1 MHPALNTYGQPAM
14 VSIKKI
20 INENEFVKTFVLDV
34 SLGAKAGQFVNIWL
48 PGVDEKP
55 LSVAYDNGSET
66 FITFYAVGE
75 MTKKMFEL
83 KEGDKVGI
91 RGPYGTHYD
100 WQKGQT
106 LVLMAG
112 GYGAAPMYFV
122 ANEAVKDDCKIHFVI
137 GARNKDLLLY
147 LDRIETLPNT
157 ELHIATDDGS
167 MGRQGYNTQILEEL
181 LVKGGIDQVFA
192 CGPEMMEKRIVDLC
206 LEAGVQSFISAER
219 YMKCGFGVCGHCC
232 LDDTGARVCKE
243 GPVMSGEL
251 LAASPEFGKYHR
263 DKVGRKEY
271 F

>member
-1 MHPALNTYGQPAM
+1 MNSALSTYGQPTMAK
-14 VSIKKI
+14 IKKI
-20 INENEFVKTFVLDV
+20 IVENEFVKTFVLDI
-34 SLGAKAGQFVNIWL
+34 SLGSKPGQFVNIWI

-75 MTKKMFEL
+75 ATKTLFTF

-91 RGPYGTHYD
+91 RGPYGTHYT
-100 WQKGQT
+100 WKKGET

-147 LDRIETLPNT
+147 LDKIETLPNT

-167 MGRQGYNTQILEEL
+167 MGIRGYNTQILEKL
-181 LVKGGIDQVFA
+181 LATGEVDKVFA

-206 LEAGVQSFISAER
+206 LGAKVDSWISAER

-232 LDDTGARVCKE
+232 LDDSGDRVCKE
-243 GPVMSGEL
+243 GPVMSGES

-263 DKVGRKEY
+263 DKVGRKDY
-271 F
+271 L